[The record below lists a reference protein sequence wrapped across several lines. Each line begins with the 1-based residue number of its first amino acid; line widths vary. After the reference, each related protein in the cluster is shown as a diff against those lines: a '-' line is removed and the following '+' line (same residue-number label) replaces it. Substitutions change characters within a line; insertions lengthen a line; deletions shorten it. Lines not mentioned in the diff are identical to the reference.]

1 MHRSGRTGRVGKNGM
16 NVLFFE
22 AEEFKFVL
30 DLESQLNIKIDI
42 LSSLHEKV
50 DPIKAEEKV
59 FENFTARY
67 NKVKPGTYL

>member
-1 MHRSGRTGRVGKNGM
+1 MHRSGRTGRVGKNGI

-30 DLESQLNIKIDI
+30 DLEQQLNIKIDI
-42 LSSLHEKV
+42 LSSLHEKI

-59 FENFTARY
+59 FENFTARHS
-67 NKVKPGTYL
+67 KVKPTTY